1 MTMLSITISN
11 LDTLI
16 AVLIFL
22 TVVVITLLRWEYRL
36 PISIAG
42 VSILLLLDIITYEDI
57 LNYMNFNI
65 ILFLTSMMI
74 IVGYLEENN
83 YFTFLISKVVKHVHG
98 SGVKL
103 FVIVMILS
111 AFFSAVVDQ
120 VTAILFLSA
129 LSLELSSLYE
139 VDPYPLLLAT
149 LFSII
154 VGGTATVIGDPVSI
168 IIAFEGGLTMSDFI
182 RWATPITIAS
192 LFILIVFIII
202 FFWKDISKFSAS
214 MRMKSLEDI
223 FSSLNIGEVRNVTF
237 STSILASVLLLI
249 IFHVQLAGLISK
261 YLNISLSPET
271 FLLLA
276 PLLISSIVLLKDVE
290 RGRVIISHKVDWN
303 TLMFFLFFFTIVGSL
318 IKTGVLNILEN
329 RLLVFSGDS
338 PIMMYFII
346 TISTGLLSI
355 AVANIMTVAT
365 VAPIIK
371 TLYIHGFKVF
381 PIWWGMLFS
390 TVFMGLSTPVG
401 TTASLVLLGILD
413 RRRIKRIPL
422 NLWIKSGLPIALIIT
437 FFALLLIYI
446 QLF

>member
-1 MTMLSITISN
+1 MLSITISN

-74 IVGYLEENN
+74 IVGYLEESN

-202 FFWKDISKFSAS
+202 FFWKDISKFSAN